1 MKKLSIFLLGALA
14 VMATSCEDGPSEVPV
29 QSNPQGPILEVDGV
43 SAVENPEAA
52 VVDLKSLA
60 DAGKNIPVAN
70 FQVAQMPEGY
80 KLKVVAQLSK
90 SENFAASAEV
100 PVTLTD
106 NTAWVTPDDLQ
117 NAYVSTVSKSPAA
130 KDVYVRFAPYA
141 QNIKNAN
148 EELRIGGIDHF
159 IGPFKMNVTPYPSD
173 LVIENNYYLVG
184 TVCNWS
190 VPDALKFEHSDAS
203 PYDDPIFTLV
213 VDITEDQANAGWWWK
228 ILPESTYKTGGW
240 VDAPYSSYGPEENGS
255 EDLSGMLFASGLN
268 EDGSYKDSNAGMV
281 TEYGTFLITIDMIEG
296 TYNIQLAVPELYVQG
311 DAAGWNWDSPLVTS
325 LVTEDY
331 TNYYGVAKCSTAG
344 YKFTSDKSWSA
355 TFNLG
360 MGEQGTPAA
369 GWSIAGTL
377 ANGSPDNI
385 FPAETGLYWH
395 HVNLPGLTFESMYV
409 STLGLIGDATPG
421 GWDASTPL
429 TPSDDCMVWEGDVEF
444 GATGSFKIRANDA
457 WDFNLGGDMDNLYW
471 NNADNIPT
479 PGAGKKHVVLDLSS
493 HPFTITI
500 K

>member
-14 VMATSCEDGPSEVPV
+14 FAATSCEDGPSVPPI
-29 QSNPQGPILEVDGV
+29 QTNPQGPVYEVDGV
-43 SAVENPEAA
+43 TVEQPSESSFE
-52 VVDLKSLA
+52 LKEYA
-60 DAGKNIPVAN
+60 DAGQNIPVAN
-70 FQVAQMPEGY
+70 LAVSSIPAGHT
-80 KLKVVAQLSK
+80 LKVVTFISK
-90 SENFAASAEV
+90 DESFSISKEV
-100 PVTLTD
+100 PCTVKD
-106 NTAWVTPDDLQ
+106 NTVYITPDDFQ
-117 NAYVSTVSKSPAA
+117 NAYVTTISKSPAA
-130 KDVYVRFAPYA
+130 KEIYLRYA
-141 QNIKNAN
+141 LYAVKDKQEYRMGN
-148 EELRIGGIDHF
+148 ENSYL
-159 IGPFKMNVTPYPSD
+159 GPLKFNVTPYPSD

-190 VPDALKFEHSDAS
+190 VPDALKFEHSDES

-331 TNYYGVAKCSTAG
+331 IDYYGVAKCSTGG
-344 YKFTSDKSWSA
+344 YKFTSDKDWSA

-377 ANGSPDNI
+377 ANGSPSNI